1 MVDTVNLGY
10 YTETTKGRT
19 SELTVYT
26 LNIIM
31 YYVKED
37 TNHKNALKKL

>member
-1 MVDTVNLGY
+1 MVDTVNLVY

-19 SELTVYT
+19 SELTLYT
-26 LNIIM
+26 LNVIM

-37 TNHKNALKKL
+37 TNHKNAFMKL